1 MVTLP
6 TYLPTYLPKYFYF
19 IDFKMISRQFGE
31 KFYRILILV
40 WKPYFE
46 TQLPPKND
54 FAVIHLK
61 KALDKILS

>member
-1 MVTLP
+1 
-6 TYLPTYLPKYFYF
+6 
-19 IDFKMISRQFGE
+19 MISRQFGE

>member
-1 MVTLP
+1 
-6 TYLPTYLPKYFYF
+6 
-19 IDFKMISRQFGE
+19 MISRQFGE

-61 KALDKILS
+61 KALTKFCRNYFFYGEPTRDLKWFFCIAKLS